1 LGLDAAIAIGHE
13 PPETTPP
20 EDDEDVELGFCVGDW
35 RLEVDEVAPLEVDVE
50 VELEVVLVSDD
61 PDEAVE
67 FEFELELDDDEVEWN
82 SLAAATENA
91 AVSRTAPVA
100 TQRFARE
107 MRPRPRLRAAG
118 DDSGA
123 RGLEVMPCSLD
134 GAR

>member
-1 LGLDAAIAIGHE
+1 M
-13 PPETTPP
+13 
-20 EDDEDVELGFCVGDW
+20 GDW
-35 RLEVDEVAPLEVDVE
+35 RLEVDD
-50 VELEVVLVSDD
+50 EVVVVSDD
-61 PDEAVE
+61 PDEAVGLE

-107 MRPRPRLRAAG
+107 TRPRPRLRAAG

-123 RGLEVMPCSLD
+123 RGLEVMPCSL
-134 GAR
+134 AAAS

>member
-1 LGLDAAIAIGHE
+1 M
-13 PPETTPP
+13 
-20 EDDEDVELGFCVGDW
+20 
-35 RLEVDEVAPLEVDVE
+35 APLEADV
-50 VELEVVLVSDD
+50 EVVLVSDD

-67 FEFELELDDDEVEWN
+67 FEFELLLEDDEVEWN

-107 MRPRPRLRAAG
+107 TRPRPRLRAAG